1 MFRWIRA
8 CCERILLRKQQRLLA
23 EVRMLRRQIDESGV
37 PLEIP
42 PERRARLRELASRLS
57 PETLKEINTIKPEE
71 MAE

>member
-1 MFRWIRA
+1 
-8 CCERILLRKQQRLLA
+8 
-23 EVRMLRRQIDESGV
+23 MLRRQIDESGV